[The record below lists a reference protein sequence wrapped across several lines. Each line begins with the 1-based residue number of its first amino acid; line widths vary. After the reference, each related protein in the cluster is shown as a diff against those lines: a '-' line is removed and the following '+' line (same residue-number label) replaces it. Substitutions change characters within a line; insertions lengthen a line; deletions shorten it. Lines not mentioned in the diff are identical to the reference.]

1 MTLDEEIMHMLR
13 MLNGLS
19 RRIPKERPG
28 EGCQSTP
35 EGCPPQEHCGRDH
48 GREHGRGRLMGLL
61 NDEGPMSQ
69 SRLADRLEIRPQSLS
84 EMLTKIEGEGLILR
98 RQSEEDKRQTIV
110 ELTEAGK
117 TRVEQFRVMHRRH
130 AEEFLGP
137 LSEEEKQ
144 SLAGIL
150 KKLIETRI
158 EEEKKQGG
166 R

>member
-1 MTLDEEIMHMLR
+1 MMTLDEEIMHMLR

-28 EGCQSTP
+28 E
-35 EGCPPQEHCGRDH
+35 ECPPPDSCR
-48 GREHGRGRLMGLL
+48 REHGRGRLMGML
-61 NDEGPMSQ
+61 NDEGAMSQ
-69 SRLADRLEIRPQSLS
+69 SQLADRLEIRPQSLS
-84 EMLTKIEGEGLILR
+84 EMLAKIEGEGFILR

-110 ELTEAGK
+110 ELTGEGK
-117 TRVEQFRVMHRRH
+117 ARVEQFRVMHRRH
-130 AEEFLGP
+130 AEAFLDP

-144 SLAGIL
+144 ALDGIL
-150 KKLIETRI
+150 KKLIEARI